1 MSAWYPLNKCYRWGQ
16 QLRKALSCDHIRLST
31 SAACGL
37 DQRLPR
43 LQVVAR
49 LTLLVLASALS
60 SCSKHGE
67 QSSMRASPAVTPRL
81 ADEVNETH
89 RTEDVM
95 RVEVAA
101 GGIPT
106 TYQAYFREEQLRRIS
121 ETRAR
126 ADAQSAPGDYEFQGG
141 RLLHYTGHALRS
153 EAPLE
158 LKFDLQGKAT
168 LANAG
173 DRSASLEEISEIR
186 ARAQLLRSHALAQR
200 ATRSHVR
207 NQESGH

>member
-1 MSAWYPLNKCYRWGQ
+1 MTAWHPLNKRHRWGQ

-31 SAACGL
+31 AAARGC

-49 LTLLVLASALS
+49 LTSLLLVSALA
-60 SCSKHGE
+60 SCSKQGE
-67 QSSMRASPAVTPRL
+67 QSSTHASPAVTPRL
-81 ADEVNETH
+81 ADGVHTTH

-106 TYQAYFREEQLRRIS
+106 TYQAYFSGEQLQRIS
-121 ETRAR
+121 EMRAR
-126 ADAQSAPGDYEFQGG
+126 SDAESAAGDYEFQGG
-141 RLLHYTGHALRS
+141 RLLHYAGQALRN

-158 LKFDLQGKAT
+158 LRFDLQGKVT
-168 LANAG
+168 LASAG
-173 DRSASLEEISEIR
+173 DGSASPEEISEIR

-200 ATRSHVR
+200 AARSHVMTQQSR
-207 NQESGH
+207 Q